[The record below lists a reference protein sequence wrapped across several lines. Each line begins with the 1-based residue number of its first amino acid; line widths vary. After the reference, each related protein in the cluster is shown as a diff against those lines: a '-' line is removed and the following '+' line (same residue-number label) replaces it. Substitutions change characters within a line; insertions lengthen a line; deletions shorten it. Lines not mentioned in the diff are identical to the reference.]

1 MYLIGFP
8 LLVIPFAI
16 YNMIAFLTPGIGWT
30 DKVASIHLMS
40 GKDWTVT
47 TEDILLVVAILLLT
61 LEILKAT
68 RMSSRAIVDHILSM
82 ILFIAMLAEF
92 LLVAPAGTSTFFLLT
107 VLLNIPMSHQAAA
120 IVLTPIALQ
129 TALQFGLNP
138 RTFAIMIAFSPSNRS
153 KAGRRVQ
160 TIFFPSGETRTSA
173 SCTSSVVKRM
183 IFVPGRPR
191 SKTPTSKK
199 SGAAGGFNFE

>member
-8 LLVIPFAI
+8 LLVVPFAI

-82 ILFIAMLAEF
+82 ILFVAMLVEF

-107 VLLNIPMSHQAAA
+107 VLSLVDVMAGF
-120 IVLTPIALQ
+120 IVTVRTAQRDLQ
-129 TALQFGLNP
+129 
-138 RTFAIMIAFSPSNRS
+138 IE
-153 KAGRRVQ
+153 RVD
-160 TIFFPSGETRTSA
+160 PVA
-173 SCTSSVVKRM
+173 
-183 IFVPGRPR
+183 
-191 SKTPTSKK
+191 
-199 SGAAGGFNFE
+199 